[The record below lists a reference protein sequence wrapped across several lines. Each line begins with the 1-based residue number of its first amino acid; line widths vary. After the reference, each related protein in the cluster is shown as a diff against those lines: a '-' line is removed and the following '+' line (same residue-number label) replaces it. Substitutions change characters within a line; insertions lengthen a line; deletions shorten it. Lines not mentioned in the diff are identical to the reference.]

1 MNPRTREWLKRLLI
15 LPPLAL
21 GIAILVW
28 QLRSGAQPEQATPE
42 EVVRTVRVI
51 EATPVE
57 FIPRALGYGTVQPA
71 RVWQAIAQVGG
82 QIIDKHPDLQRGRLL
97 EAGTVILRIDPA
109 DYELAVARSE
119 ASLRSAEARLA
130 ELEVREANTRALLE
144 IERRA
149 VALATDDL
157 ERKRALLARNNI
169 SEVAVDQAEAE
180 LLGRRQRVQELEN
193 QLQLLPVERQVLEA
207 TVALERAQLE
217 QARLDLERT
226 TIAMPFDG
234 RIAEVNVEPTEFAN
248 VGQILAV
255 ADSIDLAEVTAQ
267 FALGRL
273 MSLVRTDLDL
283 SALSAGELAGVPRRF
298 GLQATVR
305 LETDRLRASWE
316 ARFDRIS
323 DRVDPQTRTIGIIV
337 AVDEPYRKAIPG
349 ERPPLAKDLFVEV
362 ELRGPPW
369 QDALV
374 VPRTAVH
381 RDPQGR
387 ALLYLAN
394 QAGRLEIRP
403 VTLGSAQ
410 DDLVVVQDGL
420 DAGARVVVSDLI
432 PGIEGMR
439 LEPRLD
445 AGLAEHLL
453 IDATGG
459 RAPDA
464 LVH

>member
-1 MNPRTREWLKRLLI
+1 MAPERREWLKRLAL
-15 LPPLAL
+15 LPPVAL

-28 QLRSGAQPEQATPE
+28 QLRGGAQPEQGTPE
-42 EVVRTVRVI
+42 EVVRAVRVI
-51 EATPVE
+51 EATPVD
-57 FIPRALGYGTVQPA
+57 FVPRALGYGTVQPG

-82 QIIDKHPDLQRGRLL
+82 QIIEKHPDLLRGRLL

-130 ELEVREANTRALLE
+130 ELAVREANTRALLE

-149 VALATDDL
+149 VALAEDDV
-157 ERKRALLARNNI
+157 ERRRELLARNAI
-169 SEVAVDQAEAE
+169 SEVAVDQAETE
-180 LLGRRQRVQELEN
+180 LLSRRQRVQELDN
-193 QLQLLPVERQVLEA
+193 QLQLLPVERRVLEA
-207 TVALERAQLE
+207 TLALERAQLE

-226 TIAMPFDG
+226 ALTMPFDG
-234 RIAEVNVEPTEFAN
+234 RIAEVNVEPAEFVT
-248 VGQILAV
+248 VGQVLAV

-267 FALGRL
+267 FAIGRL
-273 MSLVRTDLDL
+273 MPLVRTDLDL

-298 GLQATVR
+298 GLGATVR
-305 LETDRLRASWE
+305 LETDRVRASWE
-316 ARFDRIS
+316 ARFERIS

-337 AVDEPYRKAIPG
+337 AVDEPYRQAIPG

-362 ELRGPPW
+362 ELRGQPW

-387 ALLYLAN
+387 ALLHLAEE
-394 QAGRLEIRP
+394 AGRLEIRP
-403 VTLGSAQ
+403 VTLGPAQ
-410 DDLVVVQDGL
+410 DDLVVVTSGL
-420 DAGARVVVSDLI
+420 AAGDLVVVSDLI
-432 PGIEGMR
+432 PAIEGMR

-445 AGLAEHLL
+445 SGLAAQLL
-453 IDATGG
+453 IDATG
-459 RAPDA
+459 RAPEA